1 MNDTLMKYILEN
13 EKLDKVNRKLDYEVQ
28 DNQRNH
34 TLEVRDLQKKIKDA
48 EDRVKDLNLDIHCLQ
63 DKNGDMYNQ
72 LKAYYD

>member
-13 EKLDKVNRKLDYEVQ
+13 EKLDKVNRKLDYEVY

-34 TLEVRDLQKKIKDA
+34 TLELKDLQKQIKDA
-48 EDRVKDLNLDIHCLQ
+48 EDRVKDLNIDIHCLQ